1 MNNDANYFWLGNV
14 VLVIALL
21 MLLNFNVLWDLMG
34 AAAMGLWI
42 AVAGFG
48 AWLLMKKD
56 SSS

>member
-42 AVAGFG
+42 AVAGLG

>member
-1 MNNDANYFWLGNV
+1 MNDQENRKYFWLGNV

-21 MLLNFNVLWDLMG
+21 MLINLNTLWQQMG

-48 AWLLMKKD
+48 VFLLTKER
-56 SSS
+56 